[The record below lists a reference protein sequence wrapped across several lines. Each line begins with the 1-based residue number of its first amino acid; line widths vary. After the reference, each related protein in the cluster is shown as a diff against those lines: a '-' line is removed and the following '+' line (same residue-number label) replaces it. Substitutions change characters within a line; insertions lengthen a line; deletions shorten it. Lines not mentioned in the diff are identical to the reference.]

1 MAANVESMF
10 YVRETPWHG
19 LGTKVQEAP
28 TSKDA
33 LILAGL
39 DWSVVQEPVYTGQ
52 NELVQGYKAN
62 VRDSDRKV
70 LGVVTDRYK
79 IVQNGEAFSFTDTL
93 LGEGVRYETA
103 GSLQGGK
110 SVWLLAHLPHEYIIS
125 GERISPYL
133 LFSNTHDGSGAVKV
147 AITPIR
153 VVCCNTL
160 NLALQTAKR
169 SWSMNHT
176 GNVKDKMEEA
186 KNTLFLAD
194 RYMEE
199 LGKEFENLRKITLS
213 DKKVMD
219 YIEILLPIEDG
230 ATPQQFRNMK
240 RLQEDMKM
248 RYFDAPDL
256 KDVGK
261 NAYRFINAVS
271 DFATHADPLRR
282 TKNYK
287 ENMFAKT
294 VEGNPLID
302 RAYQLVLSVHKEDE
316 MDRNRA
322 EGRFCWKISAELK
335 SFKFRMMQMS
345 KQEIYDHAYE
355 IDCMIRI
362 YEELVNISERLETE
376 QLQNCMEISSLL
388 SLVYEKWMDT
398 VSSQEHELEQAVE
411 NVMSDMKE
419 KIA

>member
-1 MAANVESMF
+1 MNIMF

-39 DWSVVQEPVYTGQ
+39 DWHVVQEPVYTGQ
-52 NELVQGYKAN
+52 NEMVQGYKAN

-79 IVQNGEAFSFTDTL
+79 IVQNEEAFSFTDAL

-230 ATPQQFRNMK
+230 ATPQALPEVITPERFTRMALSALNTTPKLNECTPMSFLAALMNAAQLGLEPNTPLGQAFLIPYNNKGKMECQFQLGYKGLMK
-240 RLQEDMKM
+240 
-248 RYFDAPDL
+248 
-256 KDVGK
+256 
-261 NAYRFINAVS
+261 
-271 DFATHADPLRR
+271 
-282 TKNYK
+282 
-287 ENMFAKT
+287 
-294 VEGNPLID
+294 
-302 RAYQLVLSVHKEDE
+302 
-316 MDRNRA
+316 
-322 EGRFCWKISAELK
+322 
-335 SFKFRMMQMS
+335 
-345 KQEIYDHAYE
+345 KQ
-355 IDCMIRI
+355 
-362 YEELVNISERLETE
+362 
-376 QLQNCMEISSLL
+376 
-388 SLVYEKWMDT
+388 
-398 VSSQEHELEQAVE
+398 
-411 NVMSDMKE
+411 
-419 KIA
+419 